1 MSYACQ
7 LQSFSSLN
15 EFRISKWR
23 RFESELLQIM
33 RNSKTKKNDNFETF
47 CREAKM
53 TVCVCLSQYVC
64 AWGSDEK
71 RWFYDYESHV
81 SSIWAPNSQLLP
93 VLTVAQQRDEII
105 AQRFQYGTSPVGAV
119 VLFGLCLPGRGA
131 KHSRAFWGQGG
142 QKWRFGRFYEISN
155 FHDKIHLRSRIG
167 CIASRKQKSTMF
179 YLKRSSRFDNS

>member
-7 LQSFSSLN
+7 LQSLSSFN
-15 EFRISKWR
+15 EFRISKWQ
-23 RFESELLQIM
+23 RFESELLQMM
-33 RNSKTKKNDNFETF
+33 RNSKTKKNDNIETF

-53 TVCVCLSQYVC
+53 TVCVCLSQYFC

-131 KHSRAFWGQGG
+131 KHSRAFWVRGAKNDVLADFTKLVIFMTKLIQD
-142 QKWRFGRFYEISN
+142 QELYALHREGRKVQCFI
-155 FHDKIHLRSRIG
+155 
-167 CIASRKQKSTMF
+167 
-179 YLKRSSRFDNS
+179 